1 MGSATAEWMR
11 TRTSRCF
18 SARWTR
24 TWRWDATRRLRAWER
39 ELLCIAV
46 GQRLLDVGCGLGD
59 AALGLAG
66 DLGSNGEVVGVDVSA
81 EMVAGARSRAR
92 SARCAVR
99 FAVGTALELSEPEG
113 SFDVV
118 RSERT
123 VQWLADPQRAVTEM
137 VRMLKP
143 GGRLSLID
151 TDWSS
156 FTLDVG
162 DEELSRSV
170 RDAMRVERRR
180 PANIG
185 RRLADLAE
193 GLGLEVIAQT
203 MATQHWTAWNPDE
216 SPHQMAA
223 SQCPASPKTSS
234 APANSTSTTRN
245 GSCPPFTPPPVK
257 AASRWPSPCSLL

>member
-39 ELLCIAV
+39 ERLCIAV
-46 GQRLLDVGCGLGD
+46 GQRLLDVGCGFGD

-123 VQWLADPQRAVTEM
+123 LQWLADPQRAVTEM

-223 SQCPASPKTSS
+223 SQRPASPKTSS